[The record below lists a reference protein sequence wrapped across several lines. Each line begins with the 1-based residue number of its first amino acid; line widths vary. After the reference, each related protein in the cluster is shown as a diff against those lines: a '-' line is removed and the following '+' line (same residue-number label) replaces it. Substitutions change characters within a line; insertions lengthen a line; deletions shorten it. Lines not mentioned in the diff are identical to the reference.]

1 MQRNLGRG
9 TIPHAQWC
17 AHKRKKETMAVL
29 LCYTGLAALVRPP
42 SLLRAG
48 RPVMTTSISGQI
60 GAAADS
66 VVSGVASALVN
77 VSASDSTRSVTVALR
92 RLERDVLELDNM
104 ASARPQ
110 LNNIELILLSS
121 SVGIA
126 ATSPY
131 LVSLKVVE
139 VLVPAMAALSAA
151 IGLSAEYAGKVAVAR
166 GKEIAA
172 NTLQA
177 AAEAEALLAQ
187 AERAKA
193 VIPLCVGLSAT
204 FAAFALLVPS
214 LLTELTPALGVQV
227 ITEIYLV
234 CPLFAVLAAAVASLA
249 VSESTSLCGRAIGVG
264 ARRFS
269 TAGVVGRTW
278 LSATEQIEQSVAR
291 TQSKWSEFALGVLPA
306 PVLGVL
312 VPGPLAFKAIV
323 AAATAAAQTAYS
335 LARAEY
341 SLARALD
348 AVALKSRSAAV
359 SDTYANQGARAGAI
373 LPFTSA
379 LSSLCAATSVAVVEV
394 LPFFNSV
401 PTQSLTCVAFPFVGS
416 LVAAAASVS
425 KARCE
430 VDAAAA
436 TAAAEE
442 LASPEGVADLDF
454 LNPLRG
460 TVELVYL
467 LLKPTLD
474 KFRRR
479 FRQLRGV
486 LLGREG
492 RIQRAQAEWRAQF
505 DSFDTDGDGKLTA
518 GELARILPTLNRDGR
533 SGPLSSDQLSLGN
546 ARSILAQLEIAKDD
560 DGTVAWPSFNAIMKT
575 QLYPEEMQQGILASV

>member
-1 MQRNLGRG
+1 
-9 TIPHAQWC
+9 
-17 AHKRKKETMAVL
+17 MATVL
-29 LCYTGLAALVRPP
+29 FCYTVLAALVRPP
-42 SLLRAG
+42 SLRAG
-48 RPVMTTSISGQI
+48 RPVMKTSISGQI

-66 VVSGVASALVN
+66 VVSGVANALVN

-110 LNNIELILLSS
+110 LNNIELVLLSS
-121 SVGIA
+121 SVAIA

-131 LVSLKVVE
+131 VVSLKVVE

-278 LSATEQIEQSVAR
+278 LSATEQIEQSVVR
-291 TQSKWSEFALGVLPA
+291 TQSKWFQFAFGVLPA

-394 LPFFNSV
+394 LPFFSSV
-401 PTQSLTCVAFPFVGS
+401 PIQSLTCVAFPFVGS

-442 LASPEGVADLDF
+442 LASPQGVADLDF

-467 LLKPTLD
+467 TLKPTLD
-474 KFRRR
+474 KLRRR

-486 LLGREG
+486 VLGREG

-505 DSFDTDGDGKLTA
+505 DRFDSDGDGKLNA
-518 GELARILPTLNRDGR
+518 GELARILPTLSRDGR
-533 SGPLSSDQLSLGN
+533 SGPLSSDQLTLGN
-546 ARSILAQLEIAKDD
+546 ARNILTQLEIAKDD
-560 DGTVAWPSFNAIMKT
+560 DGAVAWPSFNAIMKT
-575 QLYPEEMQQGILASV
+575 QLYPEEMQKGLLASL